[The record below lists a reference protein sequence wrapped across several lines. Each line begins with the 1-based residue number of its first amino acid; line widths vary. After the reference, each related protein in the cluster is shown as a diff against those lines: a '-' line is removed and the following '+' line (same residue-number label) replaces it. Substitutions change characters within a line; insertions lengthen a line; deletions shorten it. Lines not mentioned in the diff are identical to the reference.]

1 MPASIVFVD
10 TTAWYA
16 LLDRKDAHH
25 TAAKRFQAVDR
36 RPFATSNYVVDELL
50 TLTKNCLGADAAVRM
65 GEQIFA
71 QQIARLYTITP
82 DLEQAAWSIFRRFAD
97 KGFSF
102 TDCTSF
108 ALMEQAGIDVAFA
121 FDTHFRQYGRFT
133 VLP

>member
-1 MPASIVFVD
+1 VSASVVFVD

-25 TAAKRFQAVDR
+25 ASAKRFQAEDR

-50 TLTKNCLGADAAVRM
+50 TLTKRCLGADAAVRV
-65 GEQIFA
+65 GGQIFA

-82 DLEQAAWSIFRRFAD
+82 DLEQAAWGIFQRFAD

-108 ALMEQAGIDVAFA
+108 ALMEHAGIDAAFA
-121 FDTHFRQYGRFT
+121 FDVHFRQYGRFT